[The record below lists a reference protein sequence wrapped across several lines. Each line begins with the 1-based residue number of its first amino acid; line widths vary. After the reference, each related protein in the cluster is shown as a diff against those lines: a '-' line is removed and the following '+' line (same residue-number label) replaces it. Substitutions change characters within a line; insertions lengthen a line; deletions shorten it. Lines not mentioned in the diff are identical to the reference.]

1 MNLKKKK
8 KSYKQFIDC
17 SGISNHYLNDL
28 IDIMS
33 TLRSRKFQIEI
44 DNLIKIIKETS
55 ENIKKWCFDE
65 KKLNEDFKITMFI
78 DNVRRLDRV

>member
-1 MNLKKKK
+1 
-8 KSYKQFIDC
+8 
-17 SGISNHYLNDL
+17 
-28 IDIMS
+28 MS